1 MKKRDDKDDKDS
13 IWDDINIAYI
23 CAIIAIAIDAFG
35 IGLAFGAHF
44 F

>member
-1 MKKRDDKDDKDS
+1 MKKKDDKDN

-23 CAIIAIAIDAFG
+23 CAIIAIAIDTFG
-35 IGLAFGAHF
+35 IGLAIGARF

>member
-35 IGLAFGAHF
+35 IGLAIGARF